1 MKKEEEQRREELEQF
16 EAYGE
21 YSYAYRHARD
31 KRRGKGR
38 QDDAEDADA
47 GGEPLLQDAVDETT
61 DREEPSEPVLSPEER
76 ARIRSRSITGRLIF
90 LLAAVLAAI
99 IILQATAFR
108 LRTVYVI
115 GNVHRTA
122 QQVAGASGLVKGLN
136 IFAISEDEVRRN
148 LASDHTIIFLGLQ
161 KDYPS
166 TIYLYISEREAVAST
181 QWLGLL
187 YTLDEEGMVMD
198 ETNTTTLPAG
208 MPSVTGLQITNI
220 HVGQKLEVRNQE
232 QMQAYYDIMAELRLQ
247 YYRDQIQD
255 INLTDSDNIYLLTA
269 TGISVRLGTRAYM
282 RAKIGAL
289 RTDIAYLQQLGKNSG
304 LLDVTI
310 PEDAKYRPDS

>member
-1 MKKEEEQRREELEQF
+1 MKKKDEEKRREELEQF

-21 YSYAYRHARD
+21 YSYAYRHATD
-31 KRRGKGR
+31 QRRGKGKR
-38 QDDAEDADA
+38 LNTAEPT
-47 GGEPLLQDAVDETT
+47 GTEPGAEESAEEESELEEETQ
-61 DREEPSEPVLSPEER
+61 PVLTPEEK
-76 ARIRSRSITGRLIF
+76 ARIRSRSITGRLIL
-90 LLAAVLAAI
+90 LLAIVVAAI
-99 IILQATAFR
+99 IILQGTAFR

-136 IFAISEDEVRRN
+136 IFAISEDEVRKN
-148 LASDHTIIFLGLQ
+148 LASDHTIVFLGLQ

-166 TIYLYISEREAVAST
+166 TIYLYISEREPVAAT

-198 ETNTTTLPAG
+198 ETNSTSMPAG
-208 MPSVTGLQITNI
+208 MPTVTGFQITNI
-220 HVGQKLEVRNQE
+220 HVGQKMEVRNQE
-232 QMQAYYDIMAELRLQ
+232 QMRAYYDIMAELRLQ

-255 INLTDSDNIYLLTA
+255 INLTDSDNLYLLTV
-269 TGISVRLGTRAYM
+269 TGISVRLGSREFM

-289 RTDIAYLQQLGKNSG
+289 RTDIAYLQQLGKTSG